1 MVQWYELVMFL
12 LRFRL
17 SWRGRRWC
25 RCPTSINVMARQEHY
40 ERLNHQ
46 SFDATSDFTSLRAD
60 KVHVIVIR
68 AGLPLVYGSLPE
80 NDVLA
85 L

>member
-1 MVQWYELVMFL
+1 
-12 LRFRL
+12 
-17 SWRGRRWC
+17 
-25 RCPTSINVMARQEHY
+25 MARQEHY